1 MEQVSGFDKKQHI
14 IGAIVGPICA
24 LLVWFLP
31 ISGLD
36 AAQHKLLAIMS
47 LVAI

>member
-31 ISGLD
+31 LSGLD
-36 AAQHKLLAIMS
+36 AAWQR
-47 LVAI
+47 